1 MVIWINFLH
10 HVRDPRTVLDSG
22 FHAVNSRF
30 QVLDSRLRISR
41 TWIQDCNRWWL
52 SRLLELYSGCQS
64 PKSGFHKQKNPGFWI
79 LQLNLSWVPDSL
91 TRGKVSNVPNSDLF
105 FFEVSCTSALRR
117 KIYTKPHLYQNLFST
132 YVFTKYCPATS
143 FPCRKIELKN
153 HPYRQETVL
162 EFCVRFASI
171 KLNEVLHSSNKYQ
184 PLDMYQYYVILCTTI
199 HGYFQ
204 MHKM

>member
-30 QVLDSRLRISR
+30 QVLDSRLLISG

-105 FFEVSCTSALRR
+105 FFLSFLTLSFE
-117 KIYTKPHLYQNLFST
+117 KKNLH
-132 YVFTKYCPATS
+132 KTS
-143 FPCRKIELKN
+143 FISKFVFYL
-153 HPYRQETVL
+153 
-162 EFCVRFASI
+162 RF
-171 KLNEVLHSSNKYQ
+171 Y
-184 PLDMYQYYVILCTTI
+184 
-199 HGYFQ
+199 
-204 MHKM
+204 